1 MLTGQDVDERI
12 VTMQKSVQTGKV
24 KKPKC
29 FYHPENEKY
38 SPPAEEAGEFGSNI
52 WSYRYTKSLSLLVCK
67 QRAYP
72 AHF

>member
-1 MLTGQDVDERI
+1 MLSKFFATMLTGQDVDERI

-38 SPPAEEAGEFGSNI
+38 SPPAEKLGNLILTFGPIDTLN
-52 WSYRYTKSLSLLVCK
+52 
-67 QRAYP
+67 P
-72 AHF
+72 